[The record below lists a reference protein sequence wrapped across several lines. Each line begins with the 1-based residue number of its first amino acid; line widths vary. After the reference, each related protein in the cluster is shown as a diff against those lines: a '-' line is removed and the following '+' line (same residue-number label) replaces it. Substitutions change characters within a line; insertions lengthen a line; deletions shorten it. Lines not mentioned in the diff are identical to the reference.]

1 MLRIRNTT
9 RDDLIKIAEN
19 SNYTLS
25 LMMEAFINGMIK
37 RGRYAD
43 ATQDEIQRF
52 EMLLGLMES
61 TRW

>member
-1 MLRIRNTT
+1 MLTIRNTT

-37 RGRYAD
+37 RGRYAE
-43 ATQDEIQRF
+43 ATQDELQRF
-52 EMLLGLMES
+52 EMLLDLMES

>member
-1 MLRIRNTT
+1 MLTIRNTT

-37 RGRYAD
+37 RGRYAE
-43 ATQDEIQRF
+43 ATQDELQRF
-52 EMLLGLMES
+52 EILLDLMES